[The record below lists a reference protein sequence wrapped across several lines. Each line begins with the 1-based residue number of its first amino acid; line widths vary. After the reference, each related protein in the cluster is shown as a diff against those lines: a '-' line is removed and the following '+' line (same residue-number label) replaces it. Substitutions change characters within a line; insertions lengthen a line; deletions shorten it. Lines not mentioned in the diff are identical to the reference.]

1 MASQWTLVVEGLGK
15 IQRAEVDMSPL
26 TLFVGENNT
35 GKSYL
40 ATVLWGL
47 RRLPPWAYAES
58 KSLESYSL
66 CTKWVTRNYPN
77 KTKISH
83 ADAMLFVTWMND
95 SMKKFG
101 STMITMLFNDDE
113 FSLNNIEI
121 KYPSTMPPLTIE
133 WTDRTAQNK
142 EFISELRKG
151 TTDEEELI
159 FIASSQDIQSKP
171 DSLFNYIFLI
181 ASTLLFRDL
190 HGLSSR
196 ETYFLPASRTGFML
210 LYRPL
215 TNYSVERAFGNSD
228 SANERNPSRL
238 SKSAVDFLKLIGS
251 GLTDKPGPFAA
262 EADDLEKVLRG
273 SLELRRGV
281 GMNQYYYHS
290 EDGHEIAMPLVSSMV
305 TELAPIILVL
315 RHAPSI
321 SMLVLE
327 EPEVHLHP
335 AVQRKL
341 AVVIARLIRKGVKVV
356 ITTHGDLFCHQ
367 LNNLIKLG
375 AHPRRA
381 EMQAQLG
388 YTDMDYLLPDEVS
401 GYDFHHVGTQTEVS
415 RLKMTEFGLV
425 MPTFNDELRNL
436 VAESRAL
443 EATPE
448 ESP

>member
-1 MASQWTLVVEGLGK
+1 
-15 IQRAEVDMSPL
+15 
-26 TLFVGENNT
+26 
-35 GKSYL
+35 
-40 ATVLWGL
+40 
-47 RRLPPWAYAES
+47 
-58 KSLESYSL
+58 
-66 CTKWVTRNYPN
+66 
-77 KTKISH
+77 
-83 ADAMLFVTWMND
+83 
-95 SMKKFG
+95 
-101 STMITMLFNDDE
+101 
-113 FSLNNIEI
+113 
-121 KYPSTMPPLTIE
+121 
-133 WTDRTAQNK
+133 
-142 EFISELRKG
+142 
-151 TTDEEELI
+151 
-159 FIASSQDIQSKP
+159 
-171 DSLFNYIFLI
+171 
-181 ASTLLFRDL
+181 
-190 HGLSSR
+190 
-196 ETYFLPASRTGFML
+196 
-210 LYRPL
+210 
-215 TNYSVERAFGNSD
+215 
-228 SANERNPSRL
+228 
-238 SKSAVDFLKLIGS
+238 
-251 GLTDKPGPFAA
+251 
-262 EADDLEKVLRG
+262 
-273 SLELRRGV
+273 
-281 GMNQYYYHS
+281 
-290 EDGHEIAMPLVSSMV
+290 MPLVSSMV